1 MNFTENLQG
10 LINNPN
16 SEKSLELKRNPLVVS
31 ILIYLS
37 EIILLGTGLIFLFNN
52 EFPPSIILLISFV
65 IIAAAHFAIPF
76 PKLNGRFY
84 FIFTLIISLNIAYF
98 YYFIP
103 QILFVWI
110 SLLFVPFIAGI
121 MLGINAGT
129 WFSFAFIISC
139 IPAVF
144 FHPSNDYNVNAYVYF
159 ITFGTLVLFTLLYQ
173 IIQELIVQ
181 KNKETEDRYTLLKKE
196 LNEKNEFI
204 ANLSHQLRTSL
215 SNILL
220 VNNLVTNSG
229 LNEKQ
234 NDLIDTLK
242 ASTNNLIE
250 AVNRIVDFSQS
261 DLTQLQDSTVS
272 FDLKIAIESILKL
285 FRNRENSIIQM
296 NFSPAILNLV
306 IGDPVKIKQIFL
318 NLLQGIM
325 FQKKGMYQNLII
337 SVLPEKE
344 TKSDIW
350 ISFSVSACFGTR
362 DLENSFKCLEAEDI
376 DPVELN
382 HIKKLINSSDG
393 NLTISAEKTSSIE
406 YTFTLHYEKDNH
418 RKADKPL
425 GNLLTN
431 KKTVTLKNAKILL
444 VEDNQINQKIVILS
458 LKNLVKTIDVANNGK
473 EALEKF
479 DSAKYD
485 LILMDI
491 QMPVMDGITATKKI
505 REIESGSNIQT
516 PIIAITANA
525 LSGDRENCLAIGMN
539 EYISKPFQVDIL
551 IQKMQN
557 LLKNTYN

>member
-1 MNFTENLQG
+1 MNFAEKLQG

-16 SEKSLELKRNPLVVS
+16 SEKSLELKRNQLVVS

-37 EIILLGTGLIFLFNN
+37 EVILLGTGLIFLFNN
-52 EFPPSIILLISFV
+52 EFLPSIVLLISFV
-65 IIAAAHFAIPF
+65 IIAAAYFAIPF
-76 PKLNGRFY
+76 SRLKGRFF
-84 FIFTLIISLNIAYF
+84 FIFTVIISLNIAYF
-98 YYFIP
+98 FYFIP

-121 MLGINAGT
+121 MLGINVGT
-129 WFSFAFIISC
+129 WFSFAFIILC
-139 IPAVF
+139 IPAAF
-144 FHPSNDYNVNAYVYF
+144 LHPSNDYNVGAFVYF

-173 IIQELIVQ
+173 IVQELIVR
-181 KNKETEDRYTLLKKE
+181 KNKESEDKYTLLKKE

-285 FRNRENSIIQM
+285 FRDRENSIIQM
-296 NFSPAILNLV
+296 NFSPAILNHV

-337 SVLPEKE
+337 NVLPEKE

-350 ISFSVSACFGTR
+350 ISFTVGACFGTR
-362 DLENSFKCLEAEDI
+362 DLENTFKCLEAEDI

-382 HIKKLINSSDG
+382 HIKKLVNKSDG
-393 NLTISAEKTSSIE
+393 NLTISAGKTSIE
-406 YTFTLHYEKDNH
+406 YAFTLHYENDNR
-418 RKADKPL
+418 RKADEPVS
-425 GNLLTN
+425 NPTN
-431 KKTVTLKNAKILL
+431 KKTVALKNAKILL

-458 LKNLVKTIDVANNGK
+458 LKNLVKTIEVANNGK

-491 QMPVMDGITATKKI
+491 QMPIMDGIAATKKI
-505 REIESGSNIQT
+505 REIESGSNTQT

-557 LLKNTYN
+557 LLKNNHI